1 VNIDYVN
8 KKEYPDLMDFADL
21 RNWLE
26 KEIAEND
33 IVEIAGTGE
42 PTLCDWLPDLLRYL
56 EQKKAWT
63 VLRTNGFKLDGWRMN
78 LSKVL
83 VILAKHDS
91 INEYMLDKCQYL
103 TTHDLILT
111 SIEETRQVSNDVASK
126 LIRWLPCRI
135 HDVERAFFVTPDGK
149 VRFMPCLPHEQGTV
163 WDYKPQR
170 WNCITFDKCSFVLN
184 AYNLIEYLKTPF
196 ELPSEC
202 NYERVGTWQN
212 KFRSY
217 VYNSISFEGNGH

>member
-8 KKEYPDLMDFADL
+8 KKEYPDVMNFIDL

-63 VLRTNGFKLDGWRMN
+63 ILRTNGFKLDGWRMN
-78 LSKVL
+78 LSKIL

-91 INEYMLDKCQYL
+91 DDEYISYKCKYL
-103 TTHDLILT
+103 TLHDIILMN
-111 SIEETRQVSNDVASK
+111 IEETKQGSNDVASK
-126 LIRWLPCRI
+126 LIRWLPHRI

-149 VRFMPCLPHEQGTV
+149 VRFMPCNQHEQGTV
-163 WDYKPQR
+163 WDHKPGK
-170 WNCITFDKCSFVLN
+170 WTCTTFDKCSFVLN
-184 AYNLIEYLKTPF
+184 AYNFIEYLKEPF
-196 ELPSEC
+196 ELPCEC
-202 NYERVGTWQN
+202 GYMRVGTWN
-212 KFRSY
+212 LA
-217 VYNSISFEGNGH
+217 NSLCKP